1 MDEPKNGMLSE
12 KKPDTQTLCYM
23 VLFTWNAQKSKSG
36 ERESRWA
43 VAGGPE
49 HKREWGIFWEWGKC
63 AKTGL

>member
-36 ERESRWA
+36 ERESR
-43 VAGGPE
+43 
-49 HKREWGIFWEWGKC
+49 
-63 AKTGL
+63 